1 VTHANQTAD
10 RAADYLA
17 RRLYEAGCRH
27 AFGMPGGEVLTVMDA
42 LSRAG
47 IECVLARH
55 ENAAA
60 FMAEGVW
67 HRTGAPG
74 ILIAT
79 LGPGVLNGVNA
90 IANAHQDR
98 VPLIV
103 LSGCVDADE
112 ALTYTH
118 QILDHEA
125 VLRPIT
131 KATFRLTAQGADI
144 IADKA
149 MGIAL
154 EGRPGPVHIDVPI
167 SVADTRVTLPILR
180 RRPMAEVM
188 VPAPGEGLTRARG
201 WLADAEHP
209 VMIVGLDAMNE
220 GAGPDIAALAER
232 HGIPVITSYKAKGL
246 IEETHAMAMGGAGL
260 SPLADGIMVPLVER
274 ADLVLCV
281 GYDPIEMRPG
291 WREIWDPA
299 KVNVIDIAAEP
310 NHQYMHQATM
320 NIVGDCGAS
329 LRALCEGVAP
339 RATWPGGEP
348 AAVRAALAHAFPHDD
363 EWGAAGVIAEA
374 RATLPPETIATCD
387 SGAHRILLSQMWTS
401 YAPQALLQ
409 STALCTMGCA
419 VPLAMGAKIAEPGRP
434 VVSFSGDAGFLM
446 VAGELSTVAELQL
459 PVIFVVFV
467 DASLSLIEKKQRE
480 RQMANLAVDFGHHD
494 FAAIGRAFG
503 GNGVRVTSRAELRA
517 ALEQAQTADTFTV
530 IAAEIDRGSYDGRI

>member
-1 VTHANQTAD
+1 MTDSQTTLN
-10 RAADYLA
+10 RASDYLA

-42 LSRAG
+42 LARAG
-47 IECVLARH
+47 IEVTLARH

-103 LSGCVDADE
+103 ISGCVDADE

-125 VLRPIT
+125 VLAPIT
-131 KATFRLTAQGADI
+131 KATFRLTAAGADI

-149 MGIAL
+149 IGIAL

-167 SVADTRVTLPILR
+167 SVADMRVTPPRLR
-180 RRPMAEVM
+180 RRPAAEAM
-188 VPAPGEGLTRARG
+188 TPAPAVLARARD
-201 WLADAEHP
+201 WLGHAERP
-209 VMIVGLDAMNE
+209 LMIVGLDAVNE
-220 GAGPDIAALAER
+220 VASATILEVAER
-232 HGIPVITSYKAKGL
+232 LNIPVITTYKAKG
-246 IEETHAMAMGGAGL
+246 IIPETHPLCLGGAGL
-260 SPLADGIMVPLVER
+260 SPLADGILVPLVQQS
-274 ADLVLCV
+274 DLILCV

-299 KVNVIDIAAEP
+299 EVKVIDIAAVP
-310 NHQYMHQATM
+310 NDQYMHQATM
-320 NIVGDCGAS
+320 NIVGACAPS
-329 LRALCEGVAP
+329 LAAIAEGITP
-339 RATWPGGEP
+339 RTTWPAGQVAKTRKE
-348 AAVRAALAHAFPHDD
+348 LEHAFPINDD
-363 EWGAAGVIAEA
+363 WGAAGVIAEA
-374 RATLPPETIATCD
+374 RSILPKDTIATVD

-401 YAPQALLQ
+401 YIPRALLQ

-419 VPLAMGAKIAEPGRP
+419 VPLAMGAKLATPEAT

-446 VAGELSTVAELQL
+446 VAGELSTVAELKL

-467 DASLSLIEKKQRE
+467 DACLSLIEKKQRE
-480 RQMANLAVDFGHHD
+480 RQMVNLAVDFGQHD

-503 GNGVRVTSRAELRA
+503 GHGVRVTNRTELRT
-517 ALEQAQTADTFTV
+517 ALEVAQKADTFTV
-530 IAAEIDRGSYDGRI
+530 IAAEIDRGSYDNRI

>member
-1 VTHANQTAD
+1 MTDASI
-10 RAADYLA
+10 RAADHLA

-42 LSRAG
+42 LARAG
-47 IECVLARH
+47 IEVTLARH

-60 FMAEGVW
+60 FMAEGTW

-103 LSGCVDADE
+103 ISGCVDADE
-112 ALTYTH
+112 ALTYSH

-125 VLRPIT
+125 VLAPIT

-149 MGIAL
+149 VGIAT

-167 SVADTRVTLPILR
+167 SVADERVSLPRLR
-180 RRPMAEVM
+180 RRPDAAPM
-188 VPAPGEGLTRARG
+188 VPDDATLARARG
-201 WLADAEHP
+201 WLAAAERP
-209 VMIVGLDAMNE
+209 VMVVGLDAVNE
-220 GAGPDIAALAER
+220 GAARTVREVAER
-232 HGIPVITSYKAKGL
+232 LSIPVITTYKAKG
-246 IEETHAMAMGGAGL
+246 IIPETHPLSLGGAGL
-260 SPLADGIMVPLVER
+260 SPLADGILVPFVQQ
-274 ADLVLCV
+274 ADLILCV

-299 KVNVIDIAAEP
+299 AVNVIDITAEP

-320 NIVGDCGAS
+320 NIVGACAPS
-329 LRALCEGVAP
+329 LAAMAEGVTP
-339 RATWPGGEP
+339 RATWPGGEVV
-348 AAVRAALAHAFPHDD
+348 AARDALAQAFPVADR
-363 EWGAAGVIAEA
+363 WGAAAVIDEA
-374 RATLPPETIATCD
+374 RRVLPEDTIATVD
-387 SGAHRILLSQMWTS
+387 SGAHRILLSQMWVTHHPRS
-401 YAPQALLQ
+401 VLQ

-419 VPLAMGAKIAEPGRP
+419 VPLAMGAKLATPEAT

-446 VAGELSTVAELQL
+446 VAGELSTVAELGL

-467 DASLSLIEKKQRE
+467 DASLALIEKKQRE
-480 RQMANLAVDFGHHD
+480 RQMTNLAVDFGHHD
-494 FAAIGRAFG
+494 FASIGRAFG
-503 GNGVRVTSRAELRA
+503 GNGVRVTSRAELCA
-517 ALEQAQTADTFTV
+517 ALIEAQGADRFTV
-530 IAAEIDRGSYDGRI
+530 IAAEIDRGSYDNRF